1 MPKNTQLSNSIVNS
15 QAASVITALNNGSVR
30 VYTGAQPA
38 NADTAVSGQTLLVTL
53 PFAATSGTNSNGAIT
68 FNTAGMSATAV
79 ATGTATWYRCVQSDG
94 TTVVMDGSVDVSG
107 NTPNMALSS
116 TAISS
121 GATVSL
127 SAFTHTVNKATSG
140 Q

>member
-1 MPKNTQLSNSIVNS
+1 MAKNTQLSNTIVNS
-15 QAASVITALNNGSVR
+15 QAASVITALNSGSVKI
-30 VYTGAQPA
+30 YTGTQPA
-38 NADTAVSGQTLLVTL
+38 DANTAISTQTLLVSL
-53 PFAATSGTNSNGAIT
+53 PFAATSGTNSNGVIT
-68 FNTAGMSATAV
+68 FTTAGMSATA
-79 ATGTATWYRCVQSDG
+79 AASGTATWYRCFQSDG
-94 TTVVMDGSVDVSG
+94 TTVVMDGTVDVAG

-127 SAFTHTVNKATSG
+127 SSFTHTVNRATAG